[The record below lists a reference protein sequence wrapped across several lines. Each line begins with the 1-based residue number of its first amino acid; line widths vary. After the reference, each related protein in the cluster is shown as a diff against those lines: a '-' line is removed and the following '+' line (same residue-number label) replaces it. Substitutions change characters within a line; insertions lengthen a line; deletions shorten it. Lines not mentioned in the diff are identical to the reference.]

1 MSPTVHA
8 EPATGAQPSRR
19 ERPSTAARVLVVD
32 ADPAVLLTLKRALQQ
47 ENYLVVTA
55 FDADGAL
62 MAARRLG
69 PFELMITPLRMA
81 PVNGV
86 ELARALRAFEPAL
99 QVLYVTNGTDEL
111 LTGSLPQTVDDEVIE
126 SPFTTE
132 ELLDAVAVLL
142 YWHRRPRSA
151 R

>member
-19 ERPSTAARVLVVD
+19 ERPSTVARVLVVD
-32 ADPAVLLTLKRALQQ
+32 ADPAVLITLKRALQQ
-47 ENYLVVTA
+47 ENYFVATA

-69 PFELMITPLRMA
+69 PFELLITALRTA

-86 ELARALRAFEPAL
+86 ALARALREFEPEL
-99 QVLYVTNGTDEL
+99 QVLYVTNDADEL
-111 LTGSLPQTVDDEVIE
+111 LASSLPETVDDEVIE
-126 SPFTTE
+126 SPFSAE